1 MLEPTKK
8 HPIELLHVAC
18 PQDAYAEVMKML
30 ENYDCQVERA
40 VPAEELLDQTPGTML
55 RGARFKE
62 DMTQLQLAEASG
74 IPRRHISDMENNRRP
89 IGKQTA
95 HKLAVV
101 LNVDYRVFL

>member
-8 HPIELLHVAC
+8 PPIELLHVAC
-18 PQDAYAEVMKML
+18 PQNVYAKVLKML
-30 ENYDCQVERA
+30 EGYDCQVERSI
-40 VPAEELLDQTPGTML
+40 PAEELLDQTPGTML

-62 DMTQLQLAEASG
+62 DMTQVQLAAASG

-95 HKLAVV
+95 RKLAEV
-101 LNVDYRVFL
+101 LRVDYRVFL

>member
-8 HPIELLHVAC
+8 PHIEVLRVSC
-18 PQDAYAEVMKML
+18 PHDVYADVLKML
-30 ENYDCQVERA
+30 ENFDCQVERSI
-40 VPAEELLDQTPGTML
+40 PAEEFMDQTPGTML

-62 DMTQLQLAEASG
+62 DMTQVRLAEVSG

-95 HKLAVV
+95 RKLAEV
-101 LNVDYRVFL
+101 LKVDYRVFL

>member
-8 HPIELLHVAC
+8 PPIELLHVTC
-18 PQDAYAEVMKML
+18 PQNVYDKVLKML
-30 ENYDCQVERA
+30 EGYDCEVERA
-40 VPAEELLDQTPGTML
+40 IPTEELLDQTPGTML

-62 DMTQLQLAEASG
+62 DMTQVQLTAASG

-95 HKLAVV
+95 RKLAEV
-101 LNVDYRVFL
+101 LRVDYRVFL